1 MRRAPVPALVL
12 VVLAGGMAGCGGHAG
27 GRQGTTA
34 SRRVATADA
43 PATPAQRA
51 ALTARR
57 RREAPHF
64 SSAALRRELT
74 HLPQA
79 QRRRP
84 LLVALRRSV
93 LRDARARA
101 RRGELEGR
109 FRDVSCTVTRDDRP
123 YARSHPGAPVLRYE
137 CLAITYRTTT
147 RPPILIGK
155 VFLARVDLATP
166 RYAWCLFTPVGG
178 EGTHSAD
185 TFAVQPSPA
194 CAAPPPS

>member
-1 MRRAPVPALVL
+1 VRRALAPVLALV
-12 VVLAGGMAGCGGHAG
+12 VVAGGLAGCGGHAG
-27 GRQGTTA
+27 GQATTA
-34 SRRVATADA
+34 TRRAATSDA

-64 SSAALRRELT
+64 SSAALRRRLT
-74 HLPQA
+74 RLPQA

-109 FRDVSCTVTRDDRP
+109 FLDVSCTVTRDDRP

-137 CLAITYRTTT
+137 CLAITYRTAT
-147 RPPILIGK
+147 RPPVLIGK
-155 VFLARVDLATP
+155 PFLARVDLAAA

-178 EGTHSAD
+178 EGAHTAA